1 MIRSFMMAGLVGIT
15 LLTVTAAPPEKAKR
29 FDKKALRNATSIH
42 ERHKNSIYSNQN
54 IRGSGI
60 GRRKS
65 DNKTVIK
72 VYSSNRDT
80 GNIPISVDGMPV
92 EVEYV
97 GEITALRTKKPPRNI
112 NNRRKPLAHSVRND
126 SSIPSYDIQ
135 AGSIDRRDRFDRP
148 VPIGISVGHSDV
160 SAGTLGCRV
169 SQGCHLFV
177 LSNNHVLANQNDAEI
192 GDPIIQPG
200 SFDGGNAPAD
210 TIGLLYDY
218 VPLNFTTSC
227 NVNTCNRV
235 DAAIAEVTG
244 AYVINAT
251 TSDGYGTPRDETIE
265 PYVGMKVMKYGRTT
279 GLSYGY
285 IDSLNAIVDVNF
297 GTTSN
302 TNYARF
308 VSQIIIKPADD
319 ASYSDFSAGGDS
331 GSLIVA
337 ADANYPAPDCVN
349 DPAPC
354 TWDYPPL
361 GDERKPVGLLFAGGG
376 GITVANDISDVL
388 GAFDILIDGN

>member
-1 MIRSFMMAGLVGIT
+1 M
-15 LLTVTAAPPEKAKR
+15 
-29 FDKKALRNATSIH
+29 
-42 ERHKNSIYSNQN
+42 
-54 IRGSGI
+54 
-60 GRRKS
+60 
-65 DNKTVIK
+65 
-72 VYSSNRDT
+72 
-80 GNIPISVDGMPV
+80 
-92 EVEYV
+92 
-97 GEITALRTKKPPRNI
+97 
-112 NNRRKPLAHSVRND
+112 
-126 SSIPSYDIQ
+126 
-135 AGSIDRRDRFDRP
+135 
-148 VPIGISVGHSDV
+148 
-160 SAGTLGCRV
+160 
-169 SQGCHLFV
+169 

-302 TNYARF
+302 TNL
-308 VSQIIIKPADD
+308 
-319 ASYSDFSAGGDS
+319 
-331 GSLIVA
+331 SLIH
-337 ADANYPAPDCVN
+337 
-349 DPAPC
+349 
-354 TWDYPPL
+354 
-361 GDERKPVGLLFAGGG
+361 
-376 GITVANDISDVL
+376 I
-388 GAFDILIDGN
+388 

>member
-1 MIRSFMMAGLVGIT
+1 MIRSFTLAGLVGIT

-29 FDKKALRNATSIH
+29 FDEKVLRNAVSIH
-42 ERHKNSIYSNQN
+42 HRHKNSLHTNRN

-72 VYSSNRDT
+72 VYSTNRDT
-80 GNIPISVDGMPV
+80 SNIPISVDGMPV

-97 GEITALRTKKPPRNI
+97 GEIRALRTKKSPRKT
-112 NNRRKPLAHSVRND
+112 NNRRKPLAHSFSKEALV
-126 SSIPSYDIQ
+126 PTYDIQ

-160 SAGTLGCRV
+160 TAGTLGCRV
-169 SQGCHLFV
+169 SQGCHLYA
-177 LSNNHVLANQNDAEI
+177 LSNNHVLANQNDAQI

-200 SFDGGNAPAD
+200 TFDGGSAPAD
-210 TIGLLYDY
+210 TIGMLYDY
-218 VPLNFTTSC
+218 VPLSFTTSC
-227 NVNTCNRV
+227 NVNTCNRI

-251 TSDGYGTPRDETIE
+251 TSEGYGTPRDETIE
-265 PYVGMKVMKYGRTT
+265 PYIGMKVMKYGRTT

-285 IDSLNAIVDVNF
+285 IDSVSATIDVNY

-308 VSQIIIKPADD
+308 VYQIVIKPAED

-331 GSLIVA
+331 GALIVA

-349 DPAPC
+349 DPSPC
-354 TWDYPPL
+354 AWDYPPL

-376 GITVANDISDVL
+376 GITVANKISDVL

>member
-1 MIRSFMMAGLVGIT
+1 MIKSFALAGLVGIT
-15 LLTVTAAPPEKAKR
+15 LLTVTAAPPKMAKR
-29 FDKKALRNATSIH
+29 FDENALRHAVGIH
-42 ERHKNSIYSNQN
+42 HRHKNSLHGSQN

-65 DNKTVIK
+65 DGRTVIK

-80 GNIPISVDGMPV
+80 SNIPVSVDGMPV

-97 GEITALRTKKPPRNI
+97 GEIRALRAKKP
-112 NNRRKPLAHSVRND
+112 RRKMKDRRRSRVNSSLTGGSVLT
-126 SSIPSYDIQ
+126 YDTQ

-160 SAGTLGCRV
+160 TAGTLGCRV
-169 SQGCHLFV
+169 SQGCHLFA
-177 LSNNHVLANQNDAEI
+177 LSNNHVLANNNEADI

-200 SFDGGNAPAD
+200 TFDGGSAPAD
-210 TIGLLYDY
+210 TIGVLYDY
-218 VPLNFTTSC
+218 VPLSFTTSC
-227 NVNTCNRV
+227 TVNTCNRI

-244 AYVINAT
+244 TYVINAT
-251 TSDGYGTPRDETIE
+251 TSEGYGTPRDETIE

-285 IDSLNAIVDVNF
+285 IDSVSATVDVNY

-308 VSQIIIKPADD
+308 IYQIVIKPADD

-337 ADANYPAPDCVN
+337 ADGNYPAPDCVN
-349 DPAPC
+349 DPSPC
-354 TWDYPPL
+354 AWDDPPL
-361 GDERKPVGLLFAGGG
+361 ADERKPVGLLFAGGG
-376 GITVANDISDVL
+376 GITVANKINVVL
-388 GAFDILIDGN
+388 GALDVVIDGN